1 MQYLKSVQDVQ
12 NPTEHIRFI
21 QNSSKNSYRDRGF
34 LLWKRRGK
42 TMAKAEYRSAIR
54 SRRLIQQAFADMLQV
69 KAADKITVTDV
80 VKMADINRGTFY
92 AHYAGIPELIRGI
105 LEEHMQI
112 IKDMVENS
120 MTEDN
125 RFNPRLIFAH
135 VNEMLSENLDFYRK
149 ALTSG
154 IGEAIM
160 EQLRRLLMDFLL
172 EYEDKVSDMDHDYY
186 IFMISFG
193 TGGAIALYRDWFHG
207 KLPLSLEAVSDMAAD
222 VLCSMLG
229 VE

>member
-1 MQYLKSVQDVQ
+1 
-12 NPTEHIRFI
+12 
-21 QNSSKNSYRDRGF
+21 
-34 LLWKRRGK
+34 
-42 TMAKAEYRSAIR
+42 MAKAEYRSAIR
-54 SRRLIQQAFADMLQV
+54 SRRMIQQAFADMLQI
-69 KAADKITVTDV
+69 KSADKITVTDV
-80 VKMADINRGTFY
+80 VKKADINRGTFY

-112 IKDMVENS
+112 IKDMVLSS

-125 RFNPRLIFAH
+125 RINPRLIFGH
-135 VNEMLSENLDFYRK
+135 VTAMLSENLDFYRK

-160 EQLRRLLMDFLL
+160 EQLRQLLLDFLV
-172 EYEDKVSDMDHDYY
+172 EYESEISDMDHDYY
-186 IFMISFG
+186 IFMLSFG

-207 KLPLSLEAVSDMAAD
+207 KLPLSLEAVSEMAAD

>member
-1 MQYLKSVQDVQ
+1 MCKIQQMGCFLYYISNGFVSGKSEE
-12 NPTEHIRFI
+12 NA
-21 QNSSKNSYRDRGF
+21 
-34 LLWKRRGK
+34 
-42 TMAKAEYRSAIR
+42 MAKAEYRSAIR
-54 SRRLIQQAFADMLQV
+54 SRRMIQQAFADMLQI
-69 KAADKITVTDV
+69 KSADKITVTDV
-80 VKMADINRGTFY
+80 VKKADINRGTFY

-112 IKDMVENS
+112 IKDMVLSS

-125 RFNPRLIFAH
+125 RINPRLIFGH
-135 VNEMLSENLDFYRK
+135 VTAMLSENLDFYRK

-160 EQLRRLLMDFLL
+160 EQLRQLLLDFLV
-172 EYEDKVSDMDHDYY
+172 EYESEISDMDHDYY
-186 IFMISFG
+186 IFMLSFG

-207 KLPLSLEAVSDMAAD
+207 KLPLSLEAVSEMAAD

>member
-1 MQYLKSVQDVQ
+1 
-12 NPTEHIRFI
+12 
-21 QNSSKNSYRDRGF
+21 
-34 LLWKRRGK
+34 
-42 TMAKAEYRSAIR
+42 MAKAEYRSAIR

-135 VNEMLSENLDFYRK
+135 VNEMLSEKLDFYRK
-149 ALTSG
+149 SLTSG

-160 EQLRRLLMDFLL
+160 EQLRQLLMDFLL
-172 EYEDKVSDMDHDYY
+172 EYEDRVSDMDHDYY

>member
-1 MQYLKSVQDVQ
+1 MCKIQQTGYFLYCIPK
-12 NPTEHIRFI
+12 RFI
-21 QNSSKNSYRDRGF
+21 VRKNEENA
-34 LLWKRRGK
+34 
-42 TMAKAEYRSAIR
+42 MAKAEYRSAIR
-54 SRRLIQQAFADMLQV
+54 SRRMIQQAFADMLQI
-69 KAADKITVTDV
+69 KSADKITVTDV
-80 VKMADINRGTFY
+80 VKKADINRGTFY

-112 IKDMVENS
+112 IKDMVLGS

-125 RFNPRLIFAH
+125 RIDPRLIFGH
-135 VNEMLSENLDFYRK
+135 VTAMLSENLDFYRK

-160 EQLRRLLMDFLL
+160 EQLRQLLVDFLM
-172 EYEDKVSDMDHDYY
+172 EYESEISDMDHDYY

-207 KLPLSLEAVSDMAAD
+207 RLPLSLEAVSEMAAD